1 MLKISRCIK
10 LFLFGF
16 FFTGNAYSVSE
27 QEQWQQFRAQ
37 QGMSELD
44 AEFDTPTAKPEVRV
58 EVKVVEKIIE
68 VEKVV
73 IKEVPVPATSVEPIS
88 VADTPTN
95 SSDVVV
101 ESDGYVFTMK
111 PCQIS
116 HRNIKCK
123 LSILNPMSD
132 GELSI
137 YSTRGAYSSKL
148 FDRSGNE
155 YHPSRVSIGN
165 KSDSSYI
172 RNQYVEGVTAK
183 GSLAFENIEKGTQ
196 SIALIDLS
204 YYDHKDKNYKHI
216 KFRDVDLK
224 Q

>member
-1 MLKISRCIK
+1 MLKISRCTT

-44 AEFDTPTAKPEVRV
+44 AQFDTPTARPEVRV
-58 EVKVVEKIIE
+58 EVVEKIIE

-73 IKEVPVPATSVEPIS
+73 IKEVPVPATPVEPTP

-111 PCQIS
+111 PCQMS

-123 LSILNPMSD
+123 LSVLNPTSD

-172 RNQYVEGVTAK
+172 RNQYIEGVTAK
-183 GSLAFENIEKGTQ
+183 GSLAFENIEKSTQ

-216 KFRDVDLK
+216 KFRDVGLE